1 MSFLI
6 KGMKMPKDCENCPML
21 DDNGDYPTC
30 ILTWTSQGYNW
41 SPIGHRMRNCPI
53 VEVPIPHGRLIDA
66 SVAYDCIA
74 EEDHAGNYV
83 DMDAVGNGLDE
94 TPTIIEAEDG
104 EP

>member
-41 SPIGHRMRNCPI
+41 SSIGHRMRDCPL
-53 VEVPIPHGRLIDA
+53 VEVPPHVRLVDVDA
-66 SVAYDCIA
+66 LKAYWQPDHDREFCADYFIHTLEVAS
-74 EEDHAGNYV
+74 
-83 DMDAVGNGLDE
+83 
-94 TPTIIEAEDG
+94 TIIEAEDG
-104 EP
+104 GNNV